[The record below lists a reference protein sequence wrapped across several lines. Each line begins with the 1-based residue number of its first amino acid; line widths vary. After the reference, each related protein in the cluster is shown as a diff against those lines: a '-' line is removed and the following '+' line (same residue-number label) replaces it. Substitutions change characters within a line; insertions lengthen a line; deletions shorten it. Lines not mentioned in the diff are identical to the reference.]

1 MIKNQLCYFFI
12 ISIPLKSFY
21 KNDFYGG
28 ELVYF
33 LYNKTFITGKT
44 LRWHAGKTDNFVTV
58 SLSAH
63 FV

>member
-1 MIKNQLCYFFI
+1 M
-12 ISIPLKSFY
+12 PLKSFY

-63 FV
+63 FD